1 MLDSLLPE
9 LQTLWRAR
17 GLLRTLVRREIAA
30 RNVGTAAGALWAWL
44 QPLLTVAAYY
54 LVFDLVFRM
63 RLGGKAADTGV
74 GAFLVVG
81 ALPWMAFGDGVN
93 RAMVSLLEQAGL
105 LQKNAL
111 PAVLFPV
118 RSVLAS
124 TVIFAPLMLLLIP
137 LYAGHHH
144 WGAPLLALPALLA
157 LQMVL
162 TVAIGFALAIC
173 AAALRDTVQV
183 VGFLLSLGIF
193 LSPVLYPMTQVPE
206 AWRWVLWLNPMTA
219 LVLGYQDVLLFGHWP
234 PAQAWLVA
242 GLWCVLAILGLN
254 VLVGRS
260 KGQLVDWL

>member
-1 MLDSLLPE
+1 MLSSLIPE
-9 LQTLWRAR
+9 LRTLWRAR

-30 RNVGTAAGALWAWL
+30 RNVGTAAGAAWAWL

-54 LVFDLVFRM
+54 LVFDLVFRL

-74 GAFLVVG
+74 GAYLVVG

-124 TVIFAPLMLLLIP
+124 TVIYAPLMLLLVP
-137 LYAGHHH
+137 LYTTHHG
-144 WGAPLLALPALLA
+144 WGAALLALPLLLV

-162 TVAIGFALAIC
+162 TVALGFALAIC

-193 LSPVLYPMTQVPE
+193 VSPILYPLAQVPA
-206 AWRWVLWLNPMTA
+206 AWRWVLWLNPMTP

-234 PAQAWLVA
+234 PMAVWVA
-242 GLWCVLAILGLN
+242 AGVWCAVAVLALN
-254 VLVGRS
+254 LLVGRS